1 MNSTTVYYSLIWGTI
16 IGFEMEFAVVFN
28 YYAFITINK
37 QRRYRMYEKQVLCDQ
52 DMTQFQQQRID

>member
-1 MNSTTVYYSLIWGTI
+1 MGC
-16 IGFEMEFAVVFN
+16 EMKFAVVFN